1 MARNKYDIDETLER
15 KLDFSKLKRALVYVK
30 PNKWMMLL
38 ALSLSVVSSLLSLAT
53 PTFMQKTIDECIP
66 NKDIAG
72 IVYLAVLTAV
82 FIALSCVL
90 GALRG
95 IVMSRVGQSIVYR
108 IRKDLFAHLQKLS
121 FTYYDSRPHG
131 KILVRV
137 VNYVNNV
144 SDTISN
150 GIVNAVLDILNVFF
164 ISIYMFMLSPKLAFV
179 ILCGVPVL
187 LAIIFLIKNAQKKSY
202 FIYNNKNSNL
212 TAYTCESIN
221 GVMVSQVFNRQDENT
236 AIYKQLNMIY
246 RKAWYKMC
254 VWVNTLAPVSENLKQ
269 LVITFVY
276 LAGILWISPS
286 IEVGVL
292 IAMTTYAGQFWQP
305 IINLAAVYNNFLTAI
320 SYLERIFQTL
330 DEPVEITDGEN
341 AKPLENM
348 QGNVEFNNVCFAY
361 EADKP
366 VLENVSFSVEKGQ
379 SIALVG
385 PTGAGKS
392 TIVNLLSRFYNIDS
406 GEILIDGVSISDIT
420 VHSLRSQMGIMLQD
434 SFIFSGTIAD
444 NIRYGKLD
452 ATTDEIV
459 AAAKAVCADEFIRSK
474 PKGYDTVVN
483 ENGGGLSQGEKQLI
497 AFARTMLS
505 NPAILVLDE
514 ATSSI
519 DPKTERLLQQG
530 IANLLKGRTSFI
542 IAHRLSTI
550 KSCDNIMVIK
560 NGGIFESGTHDELM
574 SKKGEYYRLNMA
586 QKSFD

>member
-1 MARNKYDIDETLER
+1 
-15 KLDFSKLKRALVYVK
+15 
-30 PNKWMMLL
+30 
-38 ALSLSVVSSLLSLAT
+38 
-53 PTFMQKTIDECIP
+53 
-66 NKDIAG
+66 
-72 IVYLAVLTAV
+72 
-82 FIALSCVL
+82 
-90 GALRG
+90 
-95 IVMSRVGQSIVYR
+95 
-108 IRKDLFAHLQKLS
+108 
-121 FTYYDSRPHG
+121 
-131 KILVRV
+131 
-137 VNYVNNV
+137 
-144 SDTISN
+144 
-150 GIVNAVLDILNVFF
+150 
-164 ISIYMFMLSPKLAFV
+164 IYMFMLSPKLALV

-385 PTGAGKS
+385 PTGSGKS